1 MIGDIIMYLK
11 LKWKQL
17 FCIHNYKPDRI
28 GIITNLNNKRICSK
42 CGKYENN

>member
-1 MIGDIIMYLK
+1 MIGDLYLFIRK
-11 LKWKQL
+11 LFNQT